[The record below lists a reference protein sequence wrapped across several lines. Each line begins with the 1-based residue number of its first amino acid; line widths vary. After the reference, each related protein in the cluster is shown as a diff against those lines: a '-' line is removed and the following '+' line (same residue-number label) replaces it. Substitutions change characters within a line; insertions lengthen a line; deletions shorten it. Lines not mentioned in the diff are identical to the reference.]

1 MKKILVLCLASVMAF
16 SVAACQP
23 KDSNVSESTSTA
35 ATTKETTEETT
46 EEETTAATTEA
57 TEAEATE
64 AETTAA
70 SSAPVEVTITA
81 EVPDGWE
88 PVDGSVAILQYLKV
102 TSSFIVTEEKYFKS
116 DKLDEIVIEAK
127 DVFSKT
133 FDNVVYEGDP
143 ETITVAGQDARQF
156 VLTCDISDMSFKYRI
171 IYVSAGGRIFSFLF
185 ADLAET
191 FDGMTGEYDEILAGI
206 QITY

>member
-35 ATTKETTEETT
+35 ATTKETSEETT
-46 EEETTAATTEA
+46 EEETTAATT
-57 TEAEATE
+57 EATE

-143 ETITVAGQDARQF
+143 ETITVAGQEARQF

-191 FDGMTGEYDEILAGI
+191 FDGMTGEYDEILAGV

>member
-35 ATTKETTEETT
+35 ATTKETSEETT
-46 EEETTAATTEA
+46 EEETTAATT
-57 TEAEATE
+57 EATE

-191 FDGMTGEYDEILAGI
+191 FDGMTGEYDEILAGV
-206 QITY
+206 QISY

>member
-46 EEETTAATTEA
+46 EEETTAATT
-57 TEAEATE
+57 EATE

>member
-1 MKKILVLCLASVMAF
+1 MKKVLVLCLASVMAL

-57 TEAEATE
+57 TEAE
-64 AETTAA
+64 TTAA
-70 SSAPVEVTITA
+70 SSAPAEVTITA

-206 QITY
+206 QISY

>member
-35 ATTKETTEETT
+35 ATTKETSEETT
-46 EEETTAATTEA
+46 EEETTAATT
-57 TEAEATE
+57 EATE

>member
-57 TEAEATE
+57 TEAE
-64 AETTAA
+64 TTAA
-70 SSAPVEVTITA
+70 SSAPAEVTITA

>member
-35 ATTKETTEETT
+35 ATTKETSEETT
-46 EEETTAATTEA
+46 EEETTAATT
-57 TEAEATE
+57 EATE

-143 ETITVAGQDARQF
+143 ETITVAGQEARQF

-191 FDGMTGEYDEILAGI
+191 FDGMTGEYDEILAGV
-206 QITY
+206 QISY